1 MEKLK
6 KKKLSNK
13 WLLAFL
19 ALFMFVGSLLI
30 SYKVAYSSDVSGGPL
45 IVDNNYRF
53 NLEESEKTNSW
64 EYNNQEI
71 SGTVNVKETTTS
83 SGCSSSTTYTAQTSK
98 LTITSNNNENLYLKF
113 KCEVQGNGSAMLGND
128 TISNDDEKKILF
140 KLNTSITIS
149 ITSGDTEG
157 ASITLILSDFEVNKI
172 TNVNLTCLVATNG
185 TYFVDNTQI
194 VSETSFSKLGDE
206 GFEVNAVPD
215 EGYTFYAWNINGTKD
230 TTKSPQTTLYFN
242 ENTIIYPIFIS
253 NEYATFKNNNKTFL
267 NLNDAINNANS
278 NSDKIIVLEQ
288 SGSLFQNET
297 YILNSGLTLYIP
309 NSNTV
314 KIYDDDSFIENVN
327 RVTPSV
333 FKFLNINNNSK
344 LIVES
349 GATLYVA
356 ATASSRSYGAVSGSY
371 GKITVSDNSAITL
384 KSNSK
389 LYCYGYIDG
398 DGVVESENGSEIH
411 ELFQFTSW
419 FGADESITIINDK
432 DSKVFAVNQYYVQN
446 IECYFKLYYGAQLI
460 VHTGVSVVRNL
471 FHAETS
477 MNFIG
482 NEGIFILEDSG
493 SYLIRKY
500 NSENDT
506 IIYDIYGNVKIA
518 PITLSMNVPIV
529 GDLTIASED
538 YVLPINNNFVINV
551 HEDSK
556 VIITQDLCLLPGCK
570 LNVMYGGE
578 VNFYPN
584 VSLYVYDTDVRY
596 GKKYTSK
603 GNIGVILYS
612 STLGAQPTRTFTSN
626 SLDAEIDINGK
637 LITNSGA
644 SVYTTL
650 SYNEDETLK
659 GAANIH
665 SSNGTG
671 QIEFVNSIGTNTL
684 TYQYTNRNS
693 SMEVEGITVAP
704 AYLKNGDESYFIP
717 SEHDVV
723 NKIIFFDKTLGL
735 NGEWTIG
742 DSSEVKNIITFKDP
756 VSLKTYQTEYIVGK
770 EFTFPTEE
778 DLGFKYNGYKIKF
791 WQIGNSI
798 FRPNE
803 VVIMDNLGDV
813 EAIAI
818 WGGWIKENNKWRYLE
833 YSSEST
839 EKYLTGLNKL
849 KSYNANDKNLYIF
862 LFDEAGYFQNDF
874 SGIFNDSEDEKKYY
888 VLSGIVQ
895 ENLGLT
901 AYFST
906 ETSSSY
912 EYIFIQSDNSLLT
925 SGRYYINTNLNS
937 LLPLPSGY
945 YEFDANGY
953 IKRDDLDTTNYYN
966 GQLYIKDYVTYIDGI
981 KVSWGLFTYQD
992 YYYYSNINCEI
1003 VRNTTFYVSKTNNLG
1018 ISEGLYYFDEQG
1030 RMYDQNFDLIEV
1042 NQYETK

>member
-19 ALFMFVGSLLI
+19 TIFMFVGSLLM
-30 SYKVAYSSDVSGGPL
+30 SYKVVYSSEVSGGPL
-45 IVDNNYRF
+45 IVDNYKF
-53 NLEESEKTNSW
+53 TLDESEPTNSW
-64 EYNNQEI
+64 EYTNGNI
-71 SGTVNVKETTTS
+71 IGKVDVKKETT
-83 SGCSSSTTYTAQTSK
+83 SGGCGSETTYTSQTSK
-98 LTITSNNNENLYLKF
+98 LTITSTNYDNLFLTF
-113 KCEVQGNGSAMLGND
+113 KCTVEGDGSASIDNE
-128 TISNDDEKKILF
+128 TISSEDEKKILF
-140 KLNTSITIS
+140 NLNTSKTIS
-149 ITSGDTEG
+149 ITSGDSEG
-157 ASITLILSDFEVNKI
+157 ASLTLTLSDFKVKKI
-172 TNVNLTCLVATNG
+172 ENINLTCLVASNG
-185 TYFVDNTQI
+185 TYYVDDTQI
-194 VSETSFSKLGDE
+194 TAETSFSKLSDK
-206 GFEVNAVPD
+206 GFNVNAVAD
-215 EGYTFYAWNINGTKD
+215 EGYVFYAWNINNVNDATKGP
-230 TTKSPQTTLYFN
+230 KATLYFN

-278 NSDKIIVLEQ
+278 NSDKIIVLEK

-309 NSNTV
+309 ESTTV
-314 KIYDDDSFIENVN
+314 KIYTDDSFIENVN
-327 RVTPSV
+327 RVNPSV
-333 FKFLNINNNSK
+333 FKYLNINNNSR

-356 ATASSRSYGAVSGSY
+356 AKASSRSYGAVSGPY
-371 GKITVSDNSAITL
+371 GKITISDNSSITL

-398 DGVVESENGSEIH
+398 DGIVEGEYGSEIH

-432 DSKVFAVNQYYVQN
+432 DSKVFAINQYYVQN
-446 IECYFKLYYGAQLI
+446 IECYFKFYYGTQLI
-460 VHTGVSVVRNL
+460 VHTGVSVMNFRV
-471 FHAETS
+471 HKETS

-482 NEGIFILEDSG
+482 NDGIFILEDSS

-500 NSENDT
+500 NSNNDT
-506 IIYDIYGNVKIA
+506 ITYDIFGNVKIA
-518 PITLSMNVPIV
+518 PINISMKITLGPIPIY
-529 GDLTIASED
+529 DLSIISSD
-538 YVLPINNNFVINV
+538 YVLPINNNFIINV

-556 VIITQDLCLLPGCK
+556 VIISQDLCLLPGCK

-584 VSLYVYDTDVRY
+584 VSLYVYDTDVWY
-596 GKKYTSK
+596 GKKYTSS
-603 GNIGVILYS
+603 GDIGVILYS
-612 STLGAQPTRTFTSN
+612 STVGDKPSRTFNSN
-626 SLDAEIDINGK
+626 SLDAEIDVNGK

-644 SVYTTL
+644 SIYTTL
-650 SYNEDETLK
+650 SFNDDETIK

-665 SSNGTG
+665 SSDGTG

-693 SMEVEGITVAP
+693 SMEVEGIPVAP
-704 AYLKNGDESYFIP
+704 AYLQNGDKSYFIP

-742 DSSEVKNIITFKDP
+742 DSSEVKNIITFKD
-756 VSLKTYQTEYIVGK
+756 STSSKTYQTEYIVGK

-778 DLGFKYNGYKIKF
+778 DLGFEYNGYKIKF

-849 KSYNANDKNLYIF
+849 KSYNANDSNLYIF

-874 SGIFNDSEDEKKYY
+874 SGIFNNSEDEKKYY

-912 EYIFIQSDNSLLT
+912 EYIYIQSDNSLLT
-925 SGRYYINTNLNS
+925 SIDNYYIDTNLNN
-937 LLPLPSGY
+937 LLPSGY
-945 YEFDANGY
+945 YSFDSNGY
-953 IKRDDLDTTNYYN
+953 IKRDDLDTTKYN
-966 GQLYIKDYVTYIDGI
+966 GKPYIKDYVTYIDGI
-981 KVSWGLFTYQD
+981 KVSYGLFIYD
-992 YYYYSNINCEI
+992 SYYYYSNTNCEI
-1003 VRNTTFYVSKTNNLG
+1003 VRDTTFYVSKTNNLG
-1018 ISEGLYYFDEQG
+1018 ISEGLYYFDDQG
-1030 RMYDQNFDLIEV
+1030 RMYDQNFTLIEV
-1042 NQYETK
+1042 K